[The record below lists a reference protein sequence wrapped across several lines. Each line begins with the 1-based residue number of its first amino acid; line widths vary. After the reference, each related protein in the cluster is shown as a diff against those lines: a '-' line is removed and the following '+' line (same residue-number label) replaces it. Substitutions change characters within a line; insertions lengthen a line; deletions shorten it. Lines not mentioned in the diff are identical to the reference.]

1 MAKALVDDDV
11 IGMHRD
17 DVKLNNVYM
26 KRCTDVGV
34 DLLEVLYWMV

>member
-1 MAKALVDDDV
+1 MAKALVDDDDV

-17 DVKLNNVYM
+17 DIKLNNVYM

-34 DLLEVLYWMV
+34 DL